1 MRNCNN
7 CGGPPSIHHNGCDYC
22 GTNVPIKK
30 PVRYFE
36 GRPPPRSAAIP
47 PKTKKSLEDFWVPVE
62 RPSHNFNPRDWGHYD
77 PRCHWWRTKCG
88 HDVEVVR
95 YYIERYGEDAPRAWQ
110 NDLKIDWPRRV
121 R

>member
-22 GTNVPIKK
+22 GTNVHIKRQVSRVDLGK
-30 PVRYFE
+30 L
-36 GRPPPRSAAIP
+36 PRSKAQKA
-47 PKTKKSLEDFWVPVE
+47 LDDFWVPVE

-77 PRCHWWRTKCG
+77 PACHWWRTPCG
-88 HDVEVVR
+88 ADVEIVR
-95 YYIERYGEDAPRAWQ
+95 HYIERYGEEAPRAWQ
-110 NDLKIDWPRRV
+110 NDFKTDWPRRI